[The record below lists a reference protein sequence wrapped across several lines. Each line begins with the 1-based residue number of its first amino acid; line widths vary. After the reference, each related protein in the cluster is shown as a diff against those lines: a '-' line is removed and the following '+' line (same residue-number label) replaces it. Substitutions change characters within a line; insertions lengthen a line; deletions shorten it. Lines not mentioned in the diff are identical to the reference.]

1 MSSAYSNKT
10 LLSSNQIQEVTQL
23 AFHYMRQG
31 ETLLEQKVPLLDIHF
46 DLSGQMAGMFCVRP
60 NLRWIRFNPFLFDK
74 YWQENMEQTVPHE
87 VSHYLVDLAFG
98 SNLVRP
104 HGKEWK
110 TIMIYLGAK
119 PDTTHCFDVSDIP
132 VRRQR
137 RFLYRCQ
144 CQDHQLST
152 TRHYR
157 LLRNQKAKYLCRQCG
172 EVIAEVK
179 D

>member
-1 MSSAYSNKT
+1 MTSPHSKNT
-10 LLSSNQIQEVTQL
+10 LLDENQIQEITQL

-31 ETLLEQKVPLLDIHF
+31 EKLLEKKVPLLDIHF
-46 DLSGQMAGMFCVRP
+46 DLGGQMAGMYCVRP
-60 NLRWIRFNPFLFDK
+60 NHRWIRFNPFLFHK
-74 YWQENMEQTVPHE
+74 YWQDNMEQTVPHE

-98 SNLVRP
+98 SAKIKP

-110 TIMIYLGAK
+110 TVMIYLGAK
-119 PDTTHCFDVSDIP
+119 PEATHRFDISDIP

-157 LLRNQKAKYLCRQCG
+157 LLRNPSAKYVCRQCG
-172 EVIAEVK
+172 GEIKAVT